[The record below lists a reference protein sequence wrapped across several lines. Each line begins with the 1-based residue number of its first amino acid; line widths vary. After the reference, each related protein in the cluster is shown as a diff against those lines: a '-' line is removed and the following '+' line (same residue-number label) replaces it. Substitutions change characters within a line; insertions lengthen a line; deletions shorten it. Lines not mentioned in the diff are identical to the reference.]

1 MNLIFFYR
9 NSMNRRF
16 TTLTR
21 WSVIMQIKLTQFLA
35 LILVSLFLNMSPAQ
49 YTTMPQDDSS
59 QEVISRG
66 MGLILSGDEAKAED
80 DAIAGALRNAVE
92 QVIGTMI

>member
-1 MNLIFFYR
+1 
-9 NSMNRRF
+9 
-16 TTLTR
+16 
-21 WSVIMQIKLTQFLA
+21 MQIKLTQFLA

-80 DAIAGALRNAVE
+80 DAIAGALRNAPVSDSRAAA
-92 QVIGTMI
+92 MR